1 MPELTI
7 QPFSEEHLESA
18 AGLLEQ
24 RHARH
29 LEAEPL
35 LRKEVDFTAE
45 IEGLLAREG
54 ASGAVA
60 IREGRPVGYLL
71 AAPRDEDVWGPNMWV
86 EGAGHAVEEPE
97 DLRDLYGAVA
107 GGWFDRGRTRHYA
120 LVPASDPE
128 LVDAWFRLG
137 FGAQHAQGIQEVPPH
152 TEVKTP
158 PGVEIRPPRAAEI
171 EELIALDLALPEH
184 QAKAPVFSTR
194 PPPTRKE
201 SRKEWV
207 ETLGSDEEHVLIG
220 YLDGRPVACW
230 SYVPL
235 ERSTEHKGLTQA
247 PNAGFLGFA
256 STLPDARGSGIGVAL
271 TQAGFAW
278 AAEHGYSAMV
288 TDWRET
294 NLLASRFWPRRGF
307 RRT

>member
-1 MPELTI
+1 MFVKPRSAFVDMPSLVASSSGSAKNARYARLFPSTRKSSESRTGPSSSWSSAPVSVFGTGQRYRPRPMPELTI

-97 DLRDLYGAVA
+97 DLRDL
-107 GGWFDRGRTRHYA
+107 
-120 LVPASDPE
+120 
-128 LVDAWFRLG
+128 
-137 FGAQHAQGIQEVPPH
+137 
-152 TEVKTP
+152 
-158 PGVEIRPPRAAEI
+158 
-171 EELIALDLALPEH
+171 
-184 QAKAPVFSTR
+184 
-194 PPPTRKE
+194 
-201 SRKEWV
+201 
-207 ETLGSDEEHVLIG
+207 
-220 YLDGRPVACW
+220 
-230 SYVPL
+230 
-235 ERSTEHKGLTQA
+235 
-247 PNAGFLGFA
+247 
-256 STLPDARGSGIGVAL
+256 
-271 TQAGFAW
+271 
-278 AAEHGYSAMV
+278 
-288 TDWRET
+288 
-294 NLLASRFWPRRGF
+294 
-307 RRT
+307 